1 MATTIISLSN
11 LVKRSVAR
19 LMQLGKEQAQDTVS
33 TDCSSN
39 HLSYQALPHSYT
51 YPICTHSLYIGI
63 ASFQVIGFF
72 YREMLSVGLALIAV
86 LPWISLDIP
95 AYPAKVSLS

>member
-1 MATTIISLSN
+1 M
-11 LVKRSVAR
+11 
-19 LMQLGKEQAQDTVS
+19 
-33 TDCSSN
+33 
-39 HLSYQALPHSYT
+39 
-51 YPICTHSLYIGI
+51 GI
-63 ASFQVIGFF
+63 TSFQVIGFF